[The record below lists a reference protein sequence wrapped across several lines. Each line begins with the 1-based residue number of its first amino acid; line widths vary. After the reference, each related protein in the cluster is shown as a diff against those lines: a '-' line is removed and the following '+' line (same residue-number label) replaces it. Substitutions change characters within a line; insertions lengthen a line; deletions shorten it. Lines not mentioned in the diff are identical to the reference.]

1 MAETRRPGEAP
12 RGALADGVKR
22 FDRLARTVKD
32 SQLGRTK
39 TDPGPPVT
47 EAFELSPEDAWAKKY
62 MTRCIGPVCFTVE
75 AMAEPPVFA
84 KFTVPPEASV
94 HSGALLAAGLETA
107 QNPPPRRRD
116 TADRANPGPIGL
128 AIGKP
133 VRARSWLGRLFGR

>member
-12 RGALADGVKR
+12 RGALADGAER

-32 SQLGRTK
+32 GQLGRTK

-62 MTRCIGPVCFTVE
+62 MTHCIGPVCFSLE
-75 AMAEPPVFA
+75 AEPPAFA
-84 KFTVPPEASV
+84 KFTAPPETSV
-94 HSGALLAAGLETA
+94 QSGGFSVTGPKTA
-107 QNPPPRRRD
+107 QNPPPRRPD
-116 TADRANPGPIGL
+116 AADRANQGPIGL

>member
-1 MAETRRPGEAP
+1 MAETRRPGKAP
-12 RGALADGVKR
+12 HRALADGAER
-22 FDRLARTVKD
+22 FDRLARSVKN

-62 MTRCIGPVCFTVE
+62 MTHCIGPVCFAVE
-75 AMAEPPVFA
+75 AEPPVFA
-84 KFTVPPEASV
+84 RFTPPPEASV
-94 HSGALLAAGLETA
+94 QSGGYRAPGPKTA